1 MMQPNTEVNWRRP
14 TKEFAHPYTIGAA
27 EAYVPKDR
35 ADALQYIGGL
45 GLSEVNDYAGRPDI
59 QADIVATLAAERFPD
74 YFKDVVALTLISSR
88 GVA

>member
-35 ADALQYIGGL
+35 ALPRLLQGRCSPDAHQL
-45 GLSEVNDYAGRPDI
+45 
-59 QADIVATLAAERFPD
+59 
-74 YFKDVVALTLISSR
+74 
-88 GVA
+88 